1 MHIWR
6 RIAGELETAQSH
18 AMTAFLSGKNHRSR
32 FAVHVAL
39 GVPEITAHR
48 AAICCGGEHGGIPL

>member
-18 AMTAFLSGKNHRSR
+18 AVTAFGRINHRSR

-48 AAICCGGEHGGIPL
+48 ASICCGGEHGKIPL

>member
-1 MHIWR
+1 
-6 RIAGELETAQSH
+6 
-18 AMTAFLSGKNHRSR
+18 LSGKNHRSR